1 MPETQF
7 VTVHG
12 HRRAYALGGRD
23 VGTAP
28 VLLLLHGLGC
38 DRHTWDP
45 VWDRLAEHYTL
56 LAPDLLGHGES
67 DKPRGDYSPG
77 GYANGMRDLLTV
89 LGIDKATVIG
99 HSFGGAVAMQFA
111 YQFPERTERL
121 ALVDPGGLGTEVS
134 ALIRMLGLP
143 GYDLV
148 LRGLTLPGVRQVN
161 VTALRALSH
170 LGRLGRAGGPGTPG
184 GPGRLGRLGLR
195 DLRDLDEVAAILDSF
210 QDPGKRYAVHK
221 LVTGVIDWRGQ
232 NVTMRDRAYLTEAL
246 PLCIV
251 WGADDRVLP
260 RRHADTAR
268 ELAPL
273 AQVTVLEDAG
283 HFPHKDHPD
292 EFVDLIDRFM
302 GSTAPATYSR
312 AKWRRLLKNGG
323 PDHLSSVEPASELA

>member
-1 MPETQF
+1 MAETQF
-7 VTVHG
+7 VTIHG
-12 HRRAYALGGRD
+12 HRRAYALGGCE

-89 LGIDKATVIG
+89 LGIDKATVVG

-148 LRGLTLPGVRQVN
+148 LRALTLPGVRHVN
-161 VTALRALSH
+161 VTALKA
-170 LGRLGRAGGPGTPG
+170 LGRLGRV
-184 GPGRLGRLGLR
+184 GRLGLS
-195 DLRDLDEVAAILDSF
+195 DLRDLGEVAAILDSF
-210 QDPGKRYAVHK
+210 QEPGKRYAVHK

-273 AQVTVLEDAG
+273 AQVTVIEDAG
-283 HFPHKDHPD
+283 HFPHKDHPE
-292 EFVDLIDRFM
+292 EFVDLIDDFV

>member
-1 MPETQF
+1 MSETRF

-12 HRRAYALGGRD
+12 HRRAYALGGPKI
-23 VGTAP
+23 GTAP

-45 VWDRLAEHYTL
+45 VWERLAERYTL

-89 LGIDKATVIG
+89 LGIDKVTVVG

-111 YQFPERTERL
+111 YQFPERTARL
-121 ALVDPGGLGTEVS
+121 ALVDPGGLGPEVS
-134 ALIRMLGLP
+134 VLIRALGLP

-148 LRGLTLPGVRQVN
+148 LRALTLPGVRQAEVA
-161 VTALRALSH
+161 ALRALSA
-170 LGRLGRAGGPGTPG
+170 LGRLGGAGPLA
-184 GPGRLGRLGLR
+184 RLGAR

-210 QDPGKRYAVHK
+210 KEPGKRYAVHK

-232 NVTMRDRAYLTEAL
+232 NVTMRDRAYLTEAM
-246 PLCIV
+246 PLCVV

-260 RRHADTAR
+260 RSHADLAR

-273 AQVTVLEDAG
+273 AQVTIVEDAG

-292 EFVDLIDRFM
+292 AFVDLIQEFM

-323 PDHLSSVEPASELA
+323 PSHLSPVEPASELA

>member
-89 LGIDKATVIG
+89 LGIDKATVVG

-148 LRGLTLPGVRQVN
+148 LRALTLPGVRQVN

-170 LGRLGRAGGPGTPG
+170 LSRVGV
-184 GPGRLGRLGLR
+184 R

-260 RRHADTAR
+260 RTHADTAR

-273 AQVTVLEDAG
+273 AQVTVMEDSG
-283 HFPHKDHPD
+283 HFPHKDHP
-292 EFVDLIDRFM
+292 EQFVDLIDGFM